1 MNLSW
6 WQGLVLGLVQ
16 GLTEFLLISSS
27 GHLVLAET
35 LVGFEPQ
42 GVVFE
47 VIVHLATLLSVFI
60 AYRRRIA
67 ELVRG
72 LFARQSA
79 AWAYA
84 LCLVVAT
91 IPAALVGLFFRDA
104 LEEAFHSGVRLGFQF
119 LFTALVLYSTRFAV
133 KRAGTAAITS
143 GRSLWIGL
151 AQAVAI
157 IPGIS
162 RSGTTIAAALWAGV
176 APAVAAEFSFLM
188 AIVVIAGTGVLEL
201 RHLPPDAALFGPG
214 LAWAFVAALLSG
226 IVAIKFLVALLRSSR
241 FHLFAPYCAMLG
253 VFCLI
258 WFGWLGR

>member
-16 GLTEFLLISSS
+16 GLTEFLPISSS

-47 VIVHLATLLSVFI
+47 VIVHIATLLSVFI
-60 AYRRRIA
+60 AYRRRIG

-72 LFARQSA
+72 LFARQAA
-79 AWAYA
+79 AWSYA
-84 LCLVVAT
+84 LFLVVAT
-91 IPAALVGLFFRDA
+91 VPAAVIGLLFRDA
-104 LEEAFHSGVRLGFQF
+104 LEASFHSGVRLGLQF
-119 LFTALVLYSTRFAV
+119 LFTAVVLYSTRFAV
-133 KRAGTAAITS
+133 KRAGTAAMTT
-143 GRSLWIGL
+143 GRSLWIGA

-162 RSGTTIAAALWAGV
+162 RSGTTIAAALWVGI

-201 RHLPPDAALFGPG
+201 RHLTPDAAVLGPG
-214 LAWAFVAALLSG
+214 LLWAFVSALLAG

-241 FHLFAPYCAMLG
+241 FHLFAPYCAVLG